1 MTYQISQISQSHQVT
16 QVTNSPTP
24 HLAHLGSPSDPLF
37 IPSHLTL
44 PHACQPLSA
53 CLLPACQ
60 TILHAIP
67 YCTPCCTPSHIP
79 TPCISHSSH
88 LLLTPIPHS
97 PIPHSPIHHVK
108 FLKSRPRGCRRR
120 RHPHPLPLLRA
131 SHQRHQVHRSHQQI
145 PSRPPL
151 LPRSRARPQPHH
163 LLLRQGLRPPDGPQ
177 QAPCPGPHFKSRVQI
192 HPHAPL
198 LRGLVSCAPWSPVAP
213 RLPSGRRRP
222 RSACACGAFRTEPSG
237 RLWPRHRC
245 AVGLSCLGGGPAC
258 L

>member
-1 MTYQISQISQSHQVT
+1 M
-16 QVTNSPTP
+16 
-24 HLAHLGSPSDPLF
+24 
-37 IPSHLTL
+37 
-44 PHACQPLSA
+44 
-53 CLLPACQ
+53 
-60 TILHAIP
+60 
-67 YCTPCCTPSHIP
+67 
-79 TPCISHSSH
+79 
-88 LLLTPIPHS
+88 
-97 PIPHSPIHHVK
+97 
-108 FLKSRPRGCRRR
+108 
-120 RHPHPLPLLRA
+120 PLLRA

-145 PSRPPL
+145 PSRPAL

-222 RSACACGAFRTEPSG
+222 RSACACGSTRTEPSG

-245 AVGLSCLGGGPAC
+245 AVGLSCLGGGPAWPRVGPSC
-258 L
+258 LRVGPACPRVGLFRPSVGWSYL